1 MRENNR
7 NSIEKCR
14 KKLPQFTT
22 MNVIDGQAGLI
33 SYFSLIF
40 YSLTIDN
47 ILNIII
53 VLLILAGVSI
63 ATLTGDNGLLN
74 KAGEAK
80 EQTEVAEVKD
90 RAQLDILDWQANQL
104 KDNNDATLN
113 DDIVKG
119 ILEGKDYISG
129 FNEEDTE
136 NIKVITENGYEF
148 PISDLY
154 DKEDKAGGDD
164 VKVGEDFTDSN
175 GNEWVWIEVPK
186 TEEVYKTAGLTIT
199 SFTDEEY
206 TKIYDDLASY
216 AGTYRG
222 SDTGTDE
229 WYDGSGNNASN
240 SSNSSDTTGCG
251 LTNEEYIEL
260 KQKMLKSVYE
270 NGGFHIGKYEVGIK
284 EENTVRSYGIDSY
297 TKHPI
302 NETPVIQANKVVYNW
317 VRASQAQELSERL
330 KEGLNLEDKEISL
343 MFGIQWDLVLK
354 YIETQS
360 EYTKDGTN
368 TLIDQTLI
376 KSDSTKWGNYSD
388 ATFTVTNTNA
398 KYSENKG
405 ASYKPVTA
413 EGYPKSG
420 SILLTTGATERNSV
434 AGIYDIAGNVEEWT
448 LEKTTNSSDPCSYR
462 GGLYGN
468 SGSDY
473 PASYR
478 SYSRTYVSDIFIGFR
493 PALY

>member
-1 MRENNR
+1 MK
-7 NSIEKCR
+7 S
-14 KKLPQFTT
+14 KKLIKKGKNNNKGITLIAL
-22 MNVIDGQAGLI
+22 VI
-33 SYFSLIF
+33 
-40 YSLTIDN
+40 T
-47 ILNIII
+47 II

-90 RAQLDILDWQANQL
+90 RAQLDILDWQADQL

-119 ILEGKDYISG
+119 ILDGKDYISG
-129 FNEEDTE
+129 FNEEDLE

-175 GNEWVWIEVPK
+175 ENEWVWIEVPK
-186 TEEVYKTAGLTIT
+186 TAEVYKTAGLNIT
-199 SFTDEEY
+199 SFTDDEY

-216 AGTYRG
+216 AETYRDEENKG

-229 WYDGSGNNASN
+229 WYDG
-240 SSNSSDTTGCG
+240 CG
-251 LTNEEYIEL
+251 LEPSKYDEL
-260 KQKMLKSVYE
+260 KKKMLKSVYE
-270 NGGFHIGKYEVGIK
+270 NEGFHIGKYEVGIG
-284 EENTVRSYGIDSY
+284 EENTYRTDEAN
-297 TKHPI
+297 PI
-302 NETPVIQANKVVYNW
+302 NQTPVIQANKIVYNW
-317 VRASQAQELSERL
+317 VTVSQAQELSERL
-330 KEGLNLEDKEISL
+330 KEGLNIEDKEISL

-354 YIETQS
+354 YIETQG

-376 KSDSTKWGNYSD
+376 KSDSTKWGNYSN
-388 ATFTVTNTNA
+388 AIFTVTNTNA
-398 KYSENKG
+398 KYSDDSG
-405 ASYKPVTA
+405 ASYEPVSA
-413 EGYPKSG
+413 EGYPKPSNT
-420 SILLTTGATERNSV
+420 SRLLTTGATERNSV
-434 AGIYDIAGNVEEWT
+434 AGIYDIAGNVREWT
-448 LEKTTNSSDPCSYR
+448 LEKTTDPNGPCSYR
-462 GGLYGN
+462 GGSYYNYGSN
-468 SGSDY
+468 S
-473 PASYR
+473 PASSR
-478 SYSRTYVSDIFIGFR
+478 IDGTTSDSYSGVGFR

>member
-1 MRENNR
+1 MKSKNL
-7 NSIEKCR
+7 I
-14 KKLPQFTT
+14 KKVKNTNKGITLIAL
-22 MNVIDGQAGLI
+22 VI
-33 SYFSLIF
+33 
-40 YSLTIDN
+40 T
-47 ILNIII
+47 III
-53 VLLILAGVSI
+53 LLILAGVSI

-90 RAQLDILDWQANQL
+90 RAQLDILDWQADQL

-119 ILEGKDYISG
+119 ILGGKDYISG
-129 FNEEDTE
+129 FNEEDLE

-154 DKEDKAGGDD
+154 DKDENNPPAGGDE
-164 VKVGEDFTDSN
+164 VKVGEDFTDSK
-175 GNEWVWIEVPK
+175 GNEWIWIEVPK
-186 TEEVYKTAGLTIT
+186 TVEVYKTAGLTIT
-199 SFTDEEY
+199 SFTDDEY

-216 AGTYRG
+216 AETYRDEENKG
-222 SDTGTDE
+222 VDTGTDE
-229 WYDGSGNNASN
+229 WYN
-240 SSNSSDTTGCG
+240 GCG
-251 LTNEEYIEL
+251 LEQSKYYEL
-260 KQKMLKSVYE
+260 KKKMLKSVYE
-270 NGGFHIGKYEVGIK
+270 NGGFHIGKYEVGIE
-284 EENTVRSYGIDSY
+284 EENTYRTENTDP
-297 TKHPI
+297 TQ
-302 NETPVIQANKVVYNW
+302 TPVIQANKVVYNW

-354 YIETQS
+354 YIETQG

-376 KSDSTKWGNYSD
+376 KSDSTKWGNYSN

-398 KYSENKG
+398 KYSEDNG
-405 ASYKPVTA
+405 ESYKPVTA
-413 EGYPKSG
+413 ERYPKSG

-434 AGIYDIAGNVEEWT
+434 AGIYDIAGNVREWT
-448 LEKTTNSSDPCSYR
+448 LEKTTYSSNPCSHR
-462 GGLYGN
+462 GGNYYN
-468 SGSDY
+468 SGSSC
-473 PASYR
+473 PASR
-478 SYSRTYVSDIFIGFR
+478 RDSLAASNSYDHIGFR

>member
-1 MRENNR
+1 MKIR
-7 NSIEKCR
+7 NDN
-14 KKLPQFTT
+14 
-22 MNVIDGQAGLI
+22 MNKGITLIALVI
-33 SYFSLIF
+33 
-40 YSLTIDN
+40 TIV
-47 ILNIII
+47 

-63 ATLTGDNGLLN
+63 ATLTGDNGLLS
-74 KAGEAK
+74 KAQEAK

-90 RAQLDILDWQANQL
+90 RAQLDILDWQADQL

-119 ILEGKDYISG
+119 ILNGKDYISG
-129 FNEEDTE
+129 FNEEDLE

-186 TEEVYKTAGLTIT
+186 TEEVYKTAGVEIT
-199 SFTDEEY
+199 DFTDKY
-206 TKIYDDLASY
+206 DIIYNDLASY
-216 AGTYRG
+216 AGTYRDEENKG
-222 SDTGTDE
+222 GAAGIDE

-240 SSNSSDTTGCG
+240 SSNLNDTSGCG

-260 KQKMLKSVYE
+260 KKKMLKSVYE
-270 NGGFHIGKYEVGIK
+270 NGGFHIGKYEVGIE
-284 EENTVRSYGIDSY
+284 EENTYRTDEAN
-297 TKHPI
+297 PI
-302 NETPVIQANKVVYNW
+302 AQTPVIQQNKIVYNY
-317 VRASQAQELSERL
+317 VTTAQAQELSEGL

-376 KSDSTKWGNYSD
+376 KSKSTKWGNYYD

-398 KYSENKG
+398 KYSENDG
-405 ASYKPVTA
+405 ESYEPVPA
-413 EGYPKSG
+413 EGYQKPSPG
-420 SILLTTGATERNSV
+420 GLLTTGATERNSV
-434 AGIYDIAGNVEEWT
+434 AGIYDIAGNVSEWT
-448 LEKTTNSSDPCSYR
+448 LEKTTLSGIPCSDR
-462 GGLYGN
+462 GGYYSDG
-468 SGSDY
+468 GSFY
-473 PASYR
+473 PASVRIYSTTSGSNDYR
-478 SYSRTYVSDIFIGFR
+478 GFR